1 MITRFGSLFAGHVDL
16 DNIGF
21 EGTPVNDRWLSD
33 EHIATIF
40 DKSEAIATT
49 MDRLGYS
56 TFWAAEHRFQ
66 REGYECIPNLL
77 MLFVHLAHLTRN
89 IKFGCGFNVAP
100 MWHPLRMAEDFAMAD
115 HMTGGR
121 VIFGVGRGYHSRE
134 NEVLGAPSTALDNEG
149 NRELFEDQVELM
161 LKSFHER
168 SFSHHSKNYDIPPKI
183 PYRGYEL
190 EEISL
195 VPRPLHLPVECWQPV
210 VSATQR
216 GLDFMA
222 KHSIKGIIG
231 GGAAAGGA
239 TAKVMHAWQDA
250 LRRVGRETELGA
262 DLIVGFTYHIAE
274 TEEKAIEEARPYFEE
289 NMKMFA
295 PLGFVRGLSD
305 DQIEAIADPK
315 RARSANLPTL
325 EQAIEA
331 GSWLCGPPELIIEKL
346 QDVQDRYPGLEE
358 VNVGSVI
365 GTPQSVILEQLELFA
380 REVMPAFQSQDRAA
394 APAD

>member
-1 MITRFGSLFAGHVDL
+1 M
-16 DNIGF
+16 
-21 EGTPVNDRWLSD
+21 
-33 EHIATIF
+33 
-40 DKSEAIATT
+40 
-49 MDRLGYS
+49 
-56 TFWAAEHRFQ
+56 
-66 REGYECIPNLL
+66 
-77 MLFVHLAHLTRN
+77 
-89 IKFGCGFNVAP
+89 
-100 MWHPLRMAEDFAMAD
+100 
-115 HMTGGR
+115 
-121 VIFGVGRGYHSRE
+121 
-134 NEVLGAPSTALDNEG
+134 
-149 NRELFEDQVELM
+149 
-161 LKSFHER
+161 
-168 SFSHHSKNYDIPPKI
+168 
-183 PYRGYEL
+183 
-190 EEISL
+190 
-195 VPRPLHLPVECWQPV
+195 
-210 VSATQR
+210 VSATER

-222 KHSIKGIIG
+222 KHNIKGIIG

-239 TAKVMHAWQDA
+239 TAKVMQGWQDA

-274 TEEKAIEEARPYFEE
+274 TEKKAIEEARPYFEE

-365 GTPQSVILEQLELFA
+365 GTPQSVILEQLEVFA